1 VGFDATGEES
11 GDIIGAV
18 ARGKIDVAVVWG
30 PLAGYYAARQRVP
43 LAISPVE
50 PELDPPALP
59 FRFAMSV
66 GVRKSD
72 QELKEQL
79 ERALVKRHAEIERIL
94 HSYSVPEF
102 ESATLDS
109 ANQARL
115 K

>member
-1 VGFDATGEES
+1 
-11 GDIIGAV
+11 
-18 ARGKIDVAVVWG
+18 
-30 PLAGYYAARQRVP
+30 
-43 LAISPVE
+43 
-50 PELDPPALP
+50 PALP

-94 HSYSVPEF
+94 HSYSVPEV

-115 K
+115 KCVKRIQSCSRRPLLPCCSLAVPANSATSAKLRLPMW